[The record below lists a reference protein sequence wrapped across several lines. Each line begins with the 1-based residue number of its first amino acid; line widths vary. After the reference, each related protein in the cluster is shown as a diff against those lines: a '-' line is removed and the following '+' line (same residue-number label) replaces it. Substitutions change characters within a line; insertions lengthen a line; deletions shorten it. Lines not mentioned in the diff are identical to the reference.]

1 VTETKRALWD
11 RFVDRFV
18 DAADPISLFE
28 TTADGT
34 VDTIAYGRSGR
45 RTLRRGER
53 MERRLR
59 EAGGRVV
66 TDYDRREGRYEGL
79 VYMMHT
85 LDGDEVVPRYLG
97 KCGKF
102 GASGTDLNSN
112 LRNVDTNDGKLAR
125 WGYGNYYHF
134 GDLSSA
140 AFRDDGPGK
149 YDRWVEAL
157 FDSTDPPRLREP
169 VYFWVEPWAVG
180 TEGPYPDTRPYLEEL
195 EYQLIGIA
203 FELYPERLL
212 NTEGVPTN
220 PEAYAK
226 MRGWTDREDTRPPD
240 F

>member
-1 VTETKRALWD
+1 MTDTKRVLWE
-11 RFVDRFV
+11 RWVDRFV
-18 DAADPISLFE
+18 DAADPTQLFA
-28 TTADGT
+28 TNSDGT
-34 VDTIAYGRSGR
+34 VETIEYGRDDR
-45 RTLRRGER
+45 LILRRSER
-53 MERRLR
+53 MERMLR

-66 TDYDRREGRYEGL
+66 ADHERRNGRYEGL
-79 VYMMHT
+79 VYMMYT

-112 LRNVDTNDGKLAR
+112 LRSIETNDGKLAR
-125 WGYGNYYHF
+125 WGYANDYHL
-134 GDLSSA
+134 GDLSA
-140 AFRDDGPGK
+140 VIFREGSSQK
-149 YDRWVEAL
+149 YNHWVAEL
-157 FDSTDPPRLREP
+157 FDTTDPPTLREP
-169 VYFWVEPWAVG
+169 VYFWVEPWEVG

-203 FELYPERLL
+203 FELFPERLL

-226 MRGWTDREDTRPPD
+226 MRGWTDREETRLSD